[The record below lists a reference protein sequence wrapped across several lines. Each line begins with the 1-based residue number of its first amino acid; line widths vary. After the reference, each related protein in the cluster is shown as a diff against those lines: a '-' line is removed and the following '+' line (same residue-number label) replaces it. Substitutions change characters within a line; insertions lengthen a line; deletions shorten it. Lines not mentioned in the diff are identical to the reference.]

1 MYDASSA
8 FCDAAD
14 LALSRPEVDQVAST
28 FVQEWCRHVVAV
40 PGAADLVRAL
50 SEQLRV
56 GIVSNTHD
64 AAMVAGLLM
73 DLGLSDVVHAVVLS
87 VDHGYRK
94 PHPSIYQVALD
105 ALSVT
110 APEPVFVG
118 DSLRADYLAP
128 RSEERRVGKEC
139 VSTCRSRW
147 SPDH

>member
-105 ALSVT
+105 AL
-110 APEPVFVG
+110 
-118 DSLRADYLAP
+118 
-128 RSEERRVGKEC
+128 RSEEHTSELPSLMRL
-139 VSTCRSRW
+139 SY
-147 SPDH
+147 